1 MEIKIKVKDNDG
13 QPVCEKERITLK
25 MNDDRVVALLDSS
38 SVIAD
43 FFLPFMI
50 EIDETTNCEFDS
62 NSSTIF
68 IKCKVNFNC
77 DKEI

>member
-1 MEIKIKVKDNDG
+1 
-13 QPVCEKERITLK
+13 

-43 FFLPFMI
+43 FFLPFLI

-68 IKCKVNFNC
+68 IKCKINFDC
-77 DKEI
+77 DKEV